1 VGRDPTAIKYYSRVA
16 SNLVGAGRLREFLLA
31 AEGLRAASGDAGFE
45 GRISRRLLSRGVA
58 AALRDQGLP
67 HVLEFL
73 RDAGRVGIRAAV
85 MLDADAYDTVAAAC
99 RLLLAERSMT
109 EFVEAVEAL
118 ARNVVAPNLH
128 SFMFQLIDV
137 PSLDWC
143 SINRDLVLHCTTHQY
158 Q

>member
-1 VGRDPTAIKYYSRVA
+1 M
-16 SNLVGAGRLREFLLA
+16 GAGRLREFLLA